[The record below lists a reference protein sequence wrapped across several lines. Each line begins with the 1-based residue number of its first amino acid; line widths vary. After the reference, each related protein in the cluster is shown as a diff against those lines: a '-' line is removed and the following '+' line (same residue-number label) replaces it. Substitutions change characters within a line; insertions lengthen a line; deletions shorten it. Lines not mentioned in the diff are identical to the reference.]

1 MIRLIFSEIRFMNGM
16 FFSKARYM
24 IGVGFKVL
32 ARTPLPKLP
41 PSYPRVTPPPRAYC
55 TLYEVLCRINSVC
68 GVFKAYFSGV
78 LLL

>member
-41 PSYPRVTPPPRAYC
+41 PSYPRVTPPPPPPPPPPSILH
-55 TLYEVLCRINSVC
+55 TLRSIMQNKQCVWCI
-68 GVFKAYFSGV
+68 
-78 LLL
+78 